1 MSTLP
6 RTKLIDATDFN
17 HPELLPFLKAVAEV
31 DGMAFGNGDMEFP
44 ADTTHWQDAMSL
56 RVFDQFGLFEL
67 PGRLVAGI
75 GAGMGDLAFQMASQG
90 AVVVAADRYLDAT
103 PLSAYAPADMLV
115 RPEGYSN
122 RTYPRG
128 GVMPLHA
135 DPRAL
140 ALPSGFFDAV
150 YAANVLEHLSS
161 AEEVQAAAVEI
172 GRVLKPGGIA
182 SISTEFLLQ
191 APERATW
198 SRGNWQL
205 FSPELIESTIVTPSG
220 LAFVDREYET
230 QPSELTFAGKRILT
244 DFAEQSRSFKD
255 LKAARNLHPNL
266 VMYHDGFLFCSI
278 HITLQKLKTDK
289 ASAREDSDNEFLPD
303 VTRNARRSAR
313 LVLET
318 LREESRTAQ
327 PFPGYPPDPSEQ
339 LDQILASRSWRY
351 TKPLRTVA
359 SSLRR
364 NRLFGMVHRSMSR
377 ILRSF
382 KSAR

>member
-1 MSTLP
+1 M
-6 RTKLIDATDFN
+6 
-17 HPELLPFLKAVAEV
+17 V
-31 DGMAFGNGDMEFP
+31 FP
-44 ADTTHWQDAMSL
+44 PDTTQWQNAMSL
-56 RVFDQFGLFEL
+56 RVFDQFGLFEM
-67 PGRLVAGI
+67 PGGLVAGV
-75 GAGMGDLAFQMASQG
+75 GAGMGDLAFHLASQG

-103 PLSAYAPADMLV
+103 PLSVYSPADMLV
-115 RPEGYSN
+115 RPQGYSN

-128 GVMPLHA
+128 GVIPLHT

-140 ALPSGFFDAV
+140 ALPTGFFDAV

-161 AEEVQAAAVEI
+161 AEEVHAAAAEI

-182 SISTEFLLQ
+182 SISTEFLIR
-191 APERATW
+191 APEQATW
-198 SRGNWQL
+198 SPGNWHL
-205 FSPELIESTIVTPSG
+205 FTPELIESTIVAPSG

-230 QPSELTFAGKRILT
+230 QPSEVTFAGKRILT

-278 HITLQKLKTDK
+278 HITLQKPKSDE
-289 ASAREDSDNEFLPD
+289 ASASENIDNEFVSD

-313 LVLET
+313 VVLET
-318 LREESRTAQ
+318 MREENRTAQ
-327 PFPGYPPDPSEQ
+327 PFPGYPPDPSAQ
-339 LDQILASRSWRY
+339 LDHILASRSWRY
-351 TKPLRTVA
+351 TQPFRSVA

-364 NRLFGMVHRSMSR
+364 NRLFGMAHRSMSR
-377 ILRSF
+377 ILQSF